1 MGRFPPDDFLHAE
14 FVISDS
20 LAKVCAVSDSEND
33 SMRGLLSEF
42 ALGPAWARVGS
53 SAQTLKP
60 RTTPDALKPS
70 EPGTRRSEQ
79 ERPFRER
86 DERRPTQGRRENFAD
101 RRSGPPPVEES
112 GPAQGVR
119 VSLNPAPQAIHLIGR
134 EVHQVAR
141 VYPLFEI
148 ARILLAERGRC
159 RAVFEVEANHPPL
172 FCGKLDESLF
182 LTREE
187 AVRHLW
193 GSDLSQQLIEEETIE
208 VDPPSGRFQTVARC
222 GMSGVWLGPPNHHSY
237 QTSLRRLHRERF
249 GHMPFEVYAS
259 RVRTERSEEA
269 VAAWMET
276 MKQKVRWRIKGGDE
290 NAWIDDRAE
299 AERAVA
305 TRCFETVYAE
315 VRCAEISG
323 AVAPENISPSLLT
336 SLRMVGS
343 HARQHPAILIPA
355 VCRALEAEHLPVFKR
370 LGKLHTGP
378 ARPHAL
384 EPGIILAERPAA
396 MIEWIR
402 NNNPAKLAGLWQAVL
417 PEGLSEPTPEYA
429 ADLFWLL
436 HQGHILL
443 YADDKLAVQE
453 PREATPPKDP
463 KKPNSPKPSQ
473 SDPSPQKSLSEEA
486 SAAAS
491 PQNEQRD
498 EQPVAEEPTAEE
510 PTAEEPTAEESAA
523 EESVAEEPVA
533 EEPTAEEP
541 TAEEPTAEEPT
552 AEEPAAEEPTA
563 EEPTAEE
570 PTAEEPTAEEP
581 TAEEPTAEEPT
592 AEEPAAEEPT
602 AEKSAAEKSAA
613 EKSAAEEPAAEEPA
627 AVKPAISSFP

>member
-1 MGRFPPDDFLHAE
+1 M
-14 FVISDS
+14 
-20 LAKVCAVSDSEND
+20 SDSEND

-42 ALGPAWARVGS
+42 ALGPAWARAGS

-60 RTTPDALKPS
+60 RTGPDTHKGS
-70 EPGTRRSEQ
+70 EREPRRGEQ
-79 ERPFRER
+79 DRGFRDR
-86 DERRPTQGRRENFAD
+86 DERRPPQGRRDNFSE
-101 RRSGPPPVEES
+101 RRAAPPRPEDF
-112 GPAQGVR
+112 GPAEGVR

-141 VYPLFEI
+141 VYPLYDI
-148 ARILLAERGRC
+148 ACILLAERGRC

-172 FCGKLDESLF
+172 LCGKLDESLF

-187 AVRHLW
+187 AIRHLW
-193 GSDLSQQLIEEETIE
+193 HSELSQQLIEEETIE

-222 GMSGVWLGPPNHHSY
+222 GLSGVWLGPPNHHSY
-237 QTSLRRLHRERF
+237 QTTLRRLHRERF
-249 GHMPFEVYAS
+249 GNMPFEVYTS
-259 RVRTERSEEA
+259 KVRTERSEEA

-315 VRCAEISG
+315 VRTAEISG
-323 AVAPENISPSLLT
+323 AVLPENISPSLLT

-343 HARQHPAILIPA
+343 HARQHPATLIPA

-384 EPGIILAERPAA
+384 DPGILLAARPAA

-402 NNNPAKLAGLWQAVL
+402 NNHPAKLAGLWQAVL
-417 PEGLSEPTPEYA
+417 PEGVTDPPPEYA

-453 PREATPPKDP
+453 SRESTPPP
-463 KKPNSPKPSQ
+463 TAKKPKTPRPPRSEQTGPGEQPPAAQISP
-473 SDPSPQKSLSEEA
+473 EV
-486 SAAAS
+486 
-491 PQNEQRD
+491 
-498 EQPVAEEPTAEE
+498 PVAEEP
-510 PTAEEPTAEESAA
+510 
-523 EESVAEEPVA
+523 V
-533 EEPTAEEP
+533 
-541 TAEEPTAEEPT
+541 
-552 AEEPAAEEPTA
+552 
-563 EEPTAEE
+563 
-570 PTAEEPTAEEP
+570 
-581 TAEEPTAEEPT
+581 
-592 AEEPAAEEPT
+592 
-602 AEKSAAEKSAA
+602 
-613 EKSAAEEPAAEEPA
+613 AEEPAAEEPA
-627 AVKPAISSFP
+627 AEVPVTEEPAAEVPVTEEPVAEEPTEAPQKCQPPSV